1 MEFQQ
6 GFKALF
12 LCCTLHSCVQAQRNR
27 RDHGPQCLDQQ
38 HRHHLVRVLEYLFV
52 KVQTKSSN
60 YCKSFNTVCVSHNS
74 RRSTS
79 HLAGPL
85 ELTVPRGE
93 QGVIEFRQ
101 LLIQTEIT
109 LRKIL
114 PNAHQ
119 LPLEVH
125 THTFWADLFYNGTS
139 NVASRHFMTITDAI
153 KTKENSIKWNLP
165 CDTCNSRQGAA
176 AFCQSL

>member
-6 GFKALF
+6 RVEALF
-12 LCCTLHSCVQAQRNR
+12 WCCTLHSCVQAHGNGRH
-27 RDHGPQCLDQQ
+27 HGPHCLDQQ
-38 HRHHLVRVLEYLFV
+38 HRRHLVRVLEYLV
-52 KVQTKSSN
+52 VIVQTKRS
-60 YCKSFNTVCVSHNS
+60 KSFIVNHSLYVSHN
-74 RRSTS
+74 RRSSTS

-109 LRKIL
+109 LREIL

-119 LPLEVH
+119 LPLDMH
-125 THTFWADLFYNGTS
+125 AHSFRADLFYNGTS
-139 NVASRHFMTITDAI
+139 NIAYRHFKNLTDAI
-153 KTKENSIKWNLP
+153 KMKVN
-165 CDTCNSRQGAA
+165 
-176 AFCQSL
+176 